1 MKQASL
7 ATQELAASAARP
19 VIYCYPDAGSANGS
33 LYLAGNRKIW
43 QLLGYRTRDLMPA
56 VGWGWLAGRSGRI
69 VVLNWFEDYM
79 LVNQRPLG
87 LRLLRALALLLLVRV
102 GARRVLWVR
111 HNFRPLAL
119 PGRPWP
125 HAVLIRCLG
134 RLCDQVITHRPVPGL
149 RSVVLPHTL
158 PEVEPAGVHVAERDI
173 EFLWFGQVR
182 RYKALQDLLG
192 QWPAGRRLVV
202 LGRSQ
207 DEALS
212 AEINGIIRRRGL
224 AVAWDNRFIEGHELN
239 AALRRTR
246 FVVIWHAEQS
256 MIVSGVFYHAIGFG
270 ANVLIR
276 DGEFARHVASK
287 HRFVH
292 TYAEGSLPARLDAL
306 VPVPA
311 DDVAAQAAQ
320 AYGTERC
327 KAAWQAALE
336 NTR

>member
-1 MKQASL
+1 MKHPSL
-7 ATQELAASAARP
+7 ATQEMAASAPRP
-19 VIYCYPDAGSANGS
+19 VIYCYPDAGVADGS
-33 LYLAGNRKIW
+33 LYLAGNQKIW
-43 QLLGYRTRDLMPA
+43 RLLGYQTQDLMPA
-56 VGWGWLAGRSGRI
+56 VGWRWLAGRRGRI

-79 LVNQRPLG
+79 LVNPRPMG

-102 GARRVLWVR
+102 GAGRVLWVR
-111 HNFRPLAL
+111 HNFRPLSL
-119 PGRPWP
+119 PGRPWA
-125 HAVLIRCLG
+125 HSILIRCLG

-149 RSVVLPHTL
+149 VSLVLPHTL
-158 PEVEPAGVHVAERDI
+158 PEVEPVCVRVAERDI

-182 RYKALQDLLG
+182 RYKALQELLA
-192 QWPAGRRLVV
+192 QWPAERRLVV

-207 DEALS
+207 DEPLS
-212 AEINGIIRRRGL
+212 AQINEIIQRRGL
-224 AVAWDNRFIEGHELN
+224 AVTWDNRFIEAAELN
-239 AALRRTR
+239 DALRRTR

-256 MIVSGVFYHAIGFG
+256 MIVSGVFYHAVGFG

-292 TYAEGSLPARLDAL
+292 TCVEGNLPARLDAL

-311 DDVAAQAAQ
+311 GEVIAQAAQ

-336 NTR
+336 HTR